1 MQPQRLKISDPRY
14 NIREITKQMIL
25 LEQHLME
32 KGKYCPDCISKHL
45 LTIEA
50 LAEEGENLDEKQ
62 NWNELFAYIAQSAK
76 AWSTSFANGISPFQ
90 IGQCVRSIRK
100 QMAPHV
106 VSPMGLTVA
115 SDVLSVASIAA
126 DMGVITNPRSGRDK
140 LGMAFMLLGLGLFIG
155 LNIES
160 AQ

>member
-1 MQPQRLKISDPRY
+1 MTPQRLKISDPRY

-50 LAEEGENLDEKQ
+50 LAEEGENLDAKQ
-62 NWNELFAYIAQSAK
+62 EWNKMFAYIAQSAK
-76 AWSTSFANGISPFQ
+76 AWSAAFATGVQPFQ

-100 QMAPHV
+100 QLAPQV
-106 VSPMGLTVA
+106 IAPMNMSAA
-115 SDVLSVASIAA
+115 SDSLDAAALAAEFGAISNPSDTKLKLVLAVVAGYALA
-126 DMGVITNPRSGRDK
+126 QVIRSYR
-140 LGMAFMLLGLGLFIG
+140 
-155 LNIES
+155 
-160 AQ
+160 